1 MIRTLQGSWV
11 AMEWIAVIVLGV
23 VEGITEFL
31 PVSSTGHL
39 LLTEQ
44 LFKHVWGLPQRSDLF
59 NTVVQCG
66 AVLAVLVLFTQ
77 RVKQM
82 LFQWRD
88 PAVQTFIFK
97 LAAAFFLTGVGGVV
111 LKKAGLELPETAGP
125 VAWATLIGGF
135 VIFAVERWVKNRPQ
149 AGEVGWFSAIV
160 VGFGQLVA
168 AVFPGASRSGTTI
181 LAAMAVGTA
190 RKPATEFSFLLGI
203 PTLLSAGVLQIIDAW
218 RDAHAQGA
226 AMTENWA
233 QLAVATI
240 VAAVTAF
247 LAVKWLLRFVQTH
260 TFLAFGWYRIA
271 LGVLILLILR

>member
-1 MIRTLQGSWV
+1 
-11 AMEWIAVIVLGV
+11 MEWIAVIVLGF

-44 LFKHVWGLPQRSDLF
+44 FFKETWGLPQRSDLF
-59 NTVVQCG
+59 NTVIQCG

-77 RVKQM
+77 RVRQM

-88 PAVQTFIFK
+88 PVVRTFIFK
-97 LAAAFFLTGVGGVV
+97 LAAAFFLTGVGGVA

-135 VIFAVERWVKNRPQ
+135 VIFAIERWVKGRPQ
-149 AGEVGWFSAIV
+149 REEIGWLSAIV
-160 VGFGQLVA
+160 VGIGQLLA

-181 LAAMAVGTA
+181 LAAMATGTA

-203 PTLLSAGVLQIIDAW
+203 PTLLSAGALQIVDAW
-218 RDAHAQGA
+218 QDAQAQGVQ
-226 AMTENWA
+226 MTENWA
-233 QLAVATI
+233 QLI
-240 VAAVTAF
+240 VAALVAAITAF

-260 TFLAFGWYRIA
+260 TFVAFGWYRIG
-271 LGVLILLILR
+271 LGILILLALR